1 MKKKLAIILSAFNG
15 EKYIAE
21 QIESIMSQS
30 FSDFDLFIHDDGST
44 DSTPQII
51 NEYANTYENIKIIV
65 NKKGLK
71 YPACFIEML
80 KKISGYRYYAFS
92 DQDDLWDKD
101 KLFDAIQC
109 LDTKD
114 NAQPTLYYSAVNYTD
129 SNLNFIRG
137 SRFAEGKKDIC
148 KLTFQQ
154 LLFGG
159 EAMGMTF
166 VFNEIAKNALVKAN
180 ETKAYKDWFLK
191 LYCAACGEVYY
202 NTKPCAKYRR
212 HEAAVTSA
220 SNPSG
225 RLQRY
230 LGQIKE
236 IYFEKETFDNQRSIL
251 DYINK
256 NCHEL
261 ILDENKYLFDLFLEK
276 DILKNRLKKVTWQG
290 RFRSKKVDEIGYR
303 FAFLLGRI

>member
-65 NKKGLK
+65 DKKGLK

-80 KKISGYRYYAFS
+80 KNISGYRYYAFS
-92 DQDDLWDKD
+92 DQDDVWDKD

-191 LYCAACGEVYY
+191 LYCAACGEVLY
-202 NTKPCAKYRR
+202 NPKASAKYRR
-212 HEAAVTSA
+212 HGEAVTGK

-225 RLQRY
+225 KIQRY
-230 LGQIKE
+230 YSQILEIFVDKNTFNDRKE
-236 IYFEKETFDNQRSIL
+236 IISLLKDNYSDSI
-251 DYINK
+251 N
-256 NCHEL
+256 
-261 ILDENKYLFDLFLEK
+261 EK
-276 DILKNRLKKVTWQG
+276 DRQLLNLFSEPNSLSKRVKKVFYKK
-290 RFRSKKVDEIGYR
+290 RFRRKLVDELGYR
-303 FAFLLGRI
+303 VAFMLGRI